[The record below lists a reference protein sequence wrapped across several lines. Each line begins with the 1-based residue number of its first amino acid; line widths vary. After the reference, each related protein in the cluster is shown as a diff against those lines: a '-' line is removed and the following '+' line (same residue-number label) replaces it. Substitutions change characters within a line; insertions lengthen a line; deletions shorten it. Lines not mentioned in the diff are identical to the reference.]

1 MQQDFLDARQ
11 AWQDF
16 YLHVRP
22 VIWDNLSRNYRRDIN
37 TAQRDFLG
45 QRRDRGGAVINL
57 GPERVARLL
66 ERFAPGRYGV
76 ERLVRFWVEE
86 PLPPPSHEGRGE

>member
-1 MQQDFLDARQ
+1 MQQDFWDARQ

-16 YLHVRP
+16 YEQVRP
-22 VIWDNLSRNYRRDIN
+22 VIWENLSRNDRRDIN

-45 QRRDRGGAVINL
+45 QRRDRGGAVITL

-66 ERFAPGRYGV
+66 ERFAPGRYRV
-76 ERLVRFWVEE
+76 ERVVRFWVV
-86 PLPPPSHEGRGE
+86 S